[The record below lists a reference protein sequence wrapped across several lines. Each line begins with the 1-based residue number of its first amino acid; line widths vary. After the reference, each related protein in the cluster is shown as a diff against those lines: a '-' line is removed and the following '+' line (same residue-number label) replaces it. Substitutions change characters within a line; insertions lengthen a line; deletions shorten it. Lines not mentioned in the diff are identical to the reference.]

1 MKNEKV
7 KIGFNQTSFEVTE
20 KRVKAIEPYLQNL
33 ATELQKHGIDRVNV
47 AELLAD
53 PKKTLLPHMDKV
65 FQQMAA
71 NLTDLNLLNWGA
83 MQSLIDMCK
92 IEVDMLWRRDALAFH
107 HYYSIAD
114 GKATLKPEMIEELKE
129 QNTIYAANEKQA
141 KVFALVS
148 KAVDSLNEA
157 NKIHP
162 FVNWYYTK
170 GDLAKPFVDRSGL
183 YEVDLKFINS
193 IL

>member
-20 KRVKAIEPYLQNL
+20 TRVKAIEGDLQTL
-33 ATELQKHGIDRVNV
+33 AREIHKVGIDLIDIPT
-47 AELLAD
+47 LLND
-53 PKKTLLPHMDKV
+53 PLNTLLPSMSKL
-65 FQQMAA
+65 FIEMAG
-71 NLTDLNLLNWGA
+71 NITDLKLLNWNDRRP
-83 MQSLIDMCK
+83 LIDLCRQLVSK
-92 IEVDMLWRRDALAFH
+92 NDVVNLL

-114 GKATLKPEMIEELKE
+114 GRATLRPEMMEELKE